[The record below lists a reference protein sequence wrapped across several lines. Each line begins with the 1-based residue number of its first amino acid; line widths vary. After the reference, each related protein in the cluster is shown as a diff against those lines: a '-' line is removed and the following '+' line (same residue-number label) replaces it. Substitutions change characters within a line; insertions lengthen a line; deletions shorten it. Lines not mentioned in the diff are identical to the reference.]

1 MTAVL
6 ALVRRNLRLFLRDRL
21 NVFFSLLAAVILFG
35 LYALFL
41 GNLQTADLA
50 ESFPA
55 ASSAQIK
62 AFIDSWMYAGIVSMT
77 AITTGLAAFGVLVE
91 DAATGRFRDFL
102 VSPLRRGQ
110 LVLGYFLAALIVA
123 LLMTAVL
130 LAFSLLSL
138 YFVNGVIVA
147 PASLLRV
154 IGYILPVSCAFAAL
168 SAFVVSFVTTP
179 AAFAAL
185 STIVGTILGF
195 LAGAYIPVGSLPEAV
210 RATVNALPFAQSSML
225 LRQEFTASTLG
236 TVAEEQEA
244 IAGLREYFGVDIAIG
259 ELQITAA
266 HVLVLLSAMTVV
278 FATLAAARIRS
289 RIGHG

>member
-1 MTAVL
+1 MIAVL
-6 ALVRRNLRLFLRDRL
+6 ALVRRNLRLFFRDRL

-41 GNLQTADLA
+41 GNLQTADL
-50 ESFPA
+50 EKSFPQ
-55 ASSAQIK
+55 ASPAQIK
-62 AFIDSWMYAGIVSMT
+62 AFVDSWMYAGIVSMT

-91 DAATGRFRDFL
+91 DAATGRFRDLL

-123 LLMTAVL
+123 LLMTGIL
-130 LAFSLLSL
+130 LAFGLLSL
-138 YFVNGVIVA
+138 FFVNGVIAA

-154 IGYILPVSCAFAAL
+154 IGYIVLVSCAFAAL
-168 SAFVVSFVTTP
+168 SAFVVSFVATP
-179 AAFAAL
+179 GAFAAL

-236 TVAEEQEA
+236 AVAGEQDA
-244 IAGLREYFGVDIAIG
+244 IAGLRDYFGVDIAIG

-289 RIGHG
+289 RMGHG